1 MKLAALLS
9 GGKDSLYAAYLAK
22 KQGHEIKFIV
32 SILSEN
38 AESYMFHVPNINL
51 VNTQAEA
58 MGLPLI
64 EKRTKGQ
71 KEEELNDL
79 RDVLSG
85 IKGIDGVVSG
95 ALASNYQKTRIDK
108 LCKELKLESV
118 APLWQINQE
127 TYLKNLIKDGFNAV
141 IVAVAAPPLDE
152 KWLGKSLNEQTVGEL
167 VALNKKHGISLVGE
181 GGEFDTFVTD
191 CPLFRKKIEII
202 DSEKVWDK
210 KTRSGQLEIKKVK
223 LADKHL

>member
-38 AESYMFHVPNINL
+38 AESYMFHVPNIDL
-51 VNTQAEA
+51 VSAQAEA